1 VNNNSSSS
9 SSSQTSSN
17 SNTIMG
23 SGKQGPI
30 LGDLINKDMK
40 SNSNDPKTSQ
50 PDYRE
55 EASIAKEVIDNVS
68 KYAKEED
75 VKMDEESLIAL
86 VKKIPAEIMR
96 EFLQLA
102 RDPRKD
108 IKLQDPT
115 KKKSIFMSKTHKE
128 SMEYLS
134 KLTGNP
140 ITAKKVEEAIFK
152 AIQKKTQRLNPLKAV
167 YIDPKLFEDIGK
179 CVGPDCDVGKR
190 ISIDGDSAKGSTP
203 QKITRKLIAKP
214 DMVFFTNRMV
224 GSPESVKRY
233 NMEKLLKKQIMEEKE
248 KGKKEKGL
256 IATK

>member
-108 IKLQDPT
+108 IKLQDP
-115 KKKSIFMSKTHKE
+115 I
-128 SMEYLS
+128 
-134 KLTGNP
+134 
-140 ITAKKVEEAIFK
+140 
-152 AIQKKTQRLNPLKAV
+152 R
-167 YIDPKLFEDIGK
+167 
-179 CVGPDCDVGKR
+179 KR
-190 ISIDGDSAKGSTP
+190 
-203 QKITRKLIAKP
+203 
-214 DMVFFTNRMV
+214 VF
-224 GSPESVKRY
+224 S
-233 NMEKLLKKQIMEEKE
+233 
-248 KGKKEKGL
+248 
-256 IATK
+256 